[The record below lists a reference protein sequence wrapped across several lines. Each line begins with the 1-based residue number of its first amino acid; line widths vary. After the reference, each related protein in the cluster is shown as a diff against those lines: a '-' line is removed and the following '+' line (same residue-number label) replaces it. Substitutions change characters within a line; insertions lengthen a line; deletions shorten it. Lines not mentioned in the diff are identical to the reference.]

1 MPLDIKKAVSA
12 LRLNFFVMGVLLG
25 GWAARIPEMKSA
37 LKMSDGTFGRAL
49 IGAAIGSLFSSRVI
63 GRLIREL
70 GTKKV
75 FYMGTVIFP
84 VGYLTVAFAHNA
96 FFIFI
101 GITFFCMG
109 YLFLDNPLTIITQ
122 DLEAKADRK
131 YLSGFHGFWSMG
143 TLLAAFVGSFLIG
156 RVRYSIHLSALAI
169 IAFIIL
175 VMSARRLEDH
185 KVHAETSSKVP
196 LPWKGNTAFIV
207 LVVGCGMLF
216 AQGAEFGATDWSGLF
231 LRDVLSIT
239 GQFYVGAYIA
249 FEAGMILS
257 RMKGDRYIHKF
268 GAELVVR
275 LCGYA
280 GSVLWLISML
290 IGVHIHG
297 SHKILGYI
305 VILIGYFF
313 AGMGVGP
320 LFPGFITILG
330 SVPGIDMGVALSR
343 AFLIAIAG
351 FAVVP
356 AAIGAISDLTS
367 LQTGM
372 LLPIVLLAAAGL
384 LSRIARKVPQGEVAE
399 MV

>member
-143 TLLAAFVGSFLIG
+143 TLCAAFVGSFLIG

-175 VMSARRLEDH
+175 VMSARWRSRCS
-185 KVHAETSSKVP
+185 A
-196 LPWKGNTAFIV
+196 
-207 LVVGCGMLF
+207 M
-216 AQGAEFGATDWSGLF
+216 
-231 LRDVLSIT
+231 
-239 GQFYVGAYIA
+239 
-249 FEAGMILS
+249 AG
-257 RMKGDRYIHKF
+257 R
-268 GAELVVR
+268 
-275 LCGYA
+275 
-280 GSVLWLISML
+280 W
-290 IGVHIHG
+290 
-297 SHKILGYI
+297 
-305 VILIGYFF
+305 
-313 AGMGVGP
+313 
-320 LFPGFITILG
+320 
-330 SVPGIDMGVALSR
+330 
-343 AFLIAIAG
+343 
-351 FAVVP
+351 
-356 AAIGAISDLTS
+356 
-367 LQTGM
+367 
-372 LLPIVLLAAAGL
+372 
-384 LSRIARKVPQGEVAE
+384 
-399 MV
+399 